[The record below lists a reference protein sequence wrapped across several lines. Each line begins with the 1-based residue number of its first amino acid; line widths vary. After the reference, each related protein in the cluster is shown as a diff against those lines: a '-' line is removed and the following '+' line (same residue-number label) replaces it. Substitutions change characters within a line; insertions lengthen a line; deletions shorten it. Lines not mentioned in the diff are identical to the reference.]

1 MTAPEIQP
9 RASLNDDYWCAY
21 IEHAAIW
28 RRFSPEQRGAILAMP
43 VIGHFPINS
52 YKEPSLA
59 EIVRRPEID
68 RLLKSIDCDPK
79 ILRFHALIRLM
90 QVCHA
95 AGDVFAPERNPA
107 ELGHFLVRH
116 VLSGEA
122 AREFNGKRLGD
133 WYGHLNPFIGVELDL
148 SRFASRSRL
157 RSFLAIPPG
166 EGGVRWESEQRQ
178 TSGSFNAL
186 SYFTGKVVCGYAR
199 EILNRLVAAPGPLD
213 LTGLLGEIR
222 FDKKHSSFVAKALRG
237 LCQYVFTIAAC
248 DANCDGLVLGLW
260 PGLKAH
266 FAGPAAAPPPPP
278 AAKAPAT
285 TFVAPFLCTDIATAV
300 VHAAVTPLSLKQGA
314 RLELYAAEERKLAAQ
329 LEEVPSWIG
338 GGLFQE
344 RVRASV
350 AAFAAAGFGWLTMRR
365 RESQFVISKD
375 GREWL
380 SLQPAARLEQLLNH
394 LRAARWDL
402 VRPPL
407 TGLPFSH
414 VTGRIRRTAADNDIL
429 ACEDGIAAAFSEVP
443 TDAWTDTEAWLDHA
457 CRARNPIVATV
468 GADAAVVI
476 PKADDWRGIV
486 WVKRDAESLEAE
498 ARTMLADFLFKRLI
512 PLGGAEIGRGHGKAT
527 VFRLTEIGRYYIGV
541 TREFPAS
548 GSAANGRVIVQPNF
562 EIMILGSHLLAEA
575 DLAAICERT
584 GAKSGAVF
592 RITRQSIQQALH
604 QGATT
609 DTILATLRGLSD
621 CDLPANVVT
630 EIGGWSNSRKTFVT
644 RAATLLVC
652 PDATVAARIRGLLPA
667 ATVPLNDTTLE
678 LTAPLTTPQRR
689 KLEAAGIFKHS
700 DGKFAGR

>member
-1 MTAPEIQP
+1 MNTVEIQP
-9 RASLNDDYWCAY
+9 RASLNEDYWWAY

-28 RRFSPEQRGAILAMP
+28 RRFSPAQRGAILAMP
-43 VIGHFPINS
+43 VIGHRSIRGFS
-52 YKEPSLA
+52 EPSLA
-59 EIVRRPEID
+59 EIERRPEID
-68 RLLKSIDCDPK
+68 KLLKSIDCDPK
-79 ILRFHALIRLM
+79 ILRFHVLIRLM

-95 AGDVFAPERNPA
+95 AGDVFAPDRNPV
-107 ELGHFLVRH
+107 ELGHYLVRH
-116 VLSGEA
+116 VLASEA
-122 AREFNGKRLGD
+122 AREFNAKKTSG
-133 WYGHLNPFIGVELDL
+133 WYGHVSPFLGVELDL

-186 SYFTGKVVCGYAR
+186 SQFTGKVICGYAR
-199 EILNRLVAAPGPLD
+199 EILKRLVAAPGPLD
-213 LTGLLGEIR
+213 LTGLIGDIR
-222 FDKKHSSFVAKALRG
+222 FDKKHASLVAKALRG

-248 DANCDGLVLGLW
+248 DATCEGLVLGLW

-266 FAGPAAAPPPPP
+266 LAGPAAAPPPPP
-278 AAKAPAT
+278 AAKAPST
-285 TFVAPFLCTDIATAV
+285 TFVAPFLSADIAAV
-300 VHAAVTPLSLKQGA
+300 IVHAATKPLSLKQGA
-314 RLELYAAEERKLAAQ
+314 ALDLYAAEERKLGAL

-338 GGLFQE
+338 GGMFQQ

-350 AAFAAAGFGWLTMRR
+350 ATFAAAGFGWLTMHR
-365 RESQFVISKD
+365 RELQFSTSKA
-375 GREWL
+375 GRDWL
-380 SLQPAARLEQLLNH
+380 ALPPAKRLETLLSQ

-402 VRPPL
+402 VTPSFS
-407 TGLPFSH
+407 GLPFSH
-414 VTGRIRRTAADNDIL
+414 VTGRIRRTASDHDIL
-429 ACEDGIAAAFSEVP
+429 ACDDGIAAAFRDVP

-468 GADAAVVI
+468 GAETTVVI
-476 PKADDWRGIV
+476 PKADDWRGII

-512 PLGGAEIGRGHGKAT
+512 PIGGAELGRGHGKST
-527 VFRLTEIGRYYIGV
+527 VFRLNEIGRYYIGA
-541 TREFPAS
+541 TREFPTS
-548 GSAANGRVIVQPNF
+548 GGAANGRVIVQPNF

-575 DLAAICERT
+575 DLAGICERT

-592 RITRQSIQQALH
+592 RVTRQSIQQALH

-609 DTILATLRGLSD
+609 DTILATLRRLSD
-621 CDLPANVVT
+621 RELPANVVT
-630 EIGGWSNSRKTFVT
+630 EIGGWSNSRKTFIT

-667 ATVPLNDTTLE
+667 ATLPLNDTTLE

-689 KLEAAGIFKHS
+689 KLEAAGIFKHG
-700 DGKFAGR
+700 DGKSAGR